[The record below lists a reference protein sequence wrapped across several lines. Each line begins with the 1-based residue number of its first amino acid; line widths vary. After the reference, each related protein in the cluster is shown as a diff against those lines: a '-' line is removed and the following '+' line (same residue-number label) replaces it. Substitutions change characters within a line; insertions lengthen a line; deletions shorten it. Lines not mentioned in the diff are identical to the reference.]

1 MISRRIT
8 FSALFILIL
17 VASLFAGLT
26 SCSDVFLQKESA
38 DFALSFVAP
47 GASSGRSADGAADWN
62 VTAWLELEDGTRLQS
77 QQTTAVAGEPV
88 AIAFDSVAAG
98 TRLKVKVELVSVTD
112 PSLRYAGESELME
125 VLPGEKT
132 VHLEPK
138 LVGAEP
144 EEDTPPPESE
154 EGEKEEPS
162 IVNAAT
168 PTIATQPEGETKTFA
183 AGQVTA
189 VKKELTVKAS
199 VSDGG
204 TLIYQWYSNNTNS
217 TEGGT
222 AIEGATSSNY
232 EATVNAKE
240 TKYFY
245 CVITNTN
252 NSVTGA
258 KTAATITSVVAVA
271 SVEGELTSITAKYT
285 GSQGYMLVGQI
296 NHNDFTVTE
305 TYTSGTESVDVT
317 VTPNENSYT
326 IGATNGDSA
335 EAIGQVP
342 YTVTRIG
349 TNVTTS
355 AVVLTKYELNESFLA
370 IAGAGTVTQ
379 NGNLVLTAQYKTVD
393 GADVEYKLYDRSG
406 SSNTYK
412 VIENVSISWTGATP
426 KDNAWEATAE
436 TNTVGSKT
444 ATVKLSTRDEW
455 CVTTDGIEKSEEFK
469 AEPSIVNAAA
479 PTITK
484 QPEGKTESF
493 AAGGTQDITHV
504 LMVAASVSDGGSL
517 TYQWYENTSLSNE
530 GGTEIS
536 GATKEDY
543 TATVSAGKT
552 SYFYCVVKNTN
563 EAATGNKTATAT
575 SDAVAVTNSSTSGT
589 TTPDAGVV
597 SGELGSQ
604 TNPVTTWAEL
614 AEAVADSATSKIYVK
629 ATTMTAESSITF
641 NGDKEIIPLQDLN
654 ITVALA
660 SVPDGVFPGLFF
672 IQPDSNISLGNDDYT
687 ITLNDNNMNNCAGGL
702 IWSEGTLSMTKVVAE
717 HFVNGNGLLYST
729 GTSILNNVSL
739 SGSWQSGTTDIII
752 GSSDS
757 GENTLEIGQ
766 NVAISEVGF
775 VVEAD
780 APCQP
785 RIQLNANSSL
795 KVDSPKIKINVT
807 YFAAATQTTSP
818 PDGLEIVSVGDY
830 AGDPNGLFEVVGN
843 DGAIYTLDSEGRLVA
858 ADDSTGQENPPSQEP
873 GTTTPEGE
881 LGSQT
886 NPVTTWADLV
896 EAITGDTPLQS
907 PIYISG
913 SMEAT
918 ETIMVTNAAVQLIS
932 VGSTTITRNSEL
944 LDELFW
950 SDQSLT
956 FTGSDNALIIF
967 DGNSI
972 EANASM
978 ISAEADLT
986 MTHCTMQNNE
996 NTSNS
1001 GGGAILVKS
1010 GTLTLKNCQFIGNKT
1025 TGESSPG
1032 GAIYMT
1038 PPGGDQ
1044 NTNKLIA
1051 TGTLFESNATGGK
1064 YSNGGAISFENT
1076 TETNILN
1083 DCYFISN
1090 SASDTGRGGGI
1101 YVSGQAKVRVNDVTM
1116 ESNTISPQEG
1126 STDNGTPEDIRLLYD
1141 GHLTLAGVL
1150 KIPALIW
1157 DRSTADTYTEV
1168 LTAESSSEPFVG
1180 NGSSIG
1186 LKIVGTM
1193 SLSSLELFVANSSL
1207 TSEQISSFTITDES
1221 GSSYTLSEDGVI
1233 NKQ

>member
-77 QQTTAVAGEPV
+77 QQTTAMAGEPV

-144 EEDTPPPESE
+144 EEDTPSPKPE

-162 IVNAAT
+162 IVNADT

-183 AGQVTA
+183 AGQATA

-204 TLIYQWYSNNTNS
+204 VLSYRWYSNNTNS

-222 AIEGATSSNY
+222 AIEGATSSSY

-258 KTAATITSVVAVA
+258 NTAATITSVVAVA
-271 SVEGELTSITAKYT
+271 SVEGELTRITAKYT

-305 TYTSGTESVDVT
+305 TYTSGTDRVDVT

-355 AVVLTKYELNESFLA
+355 AIVLTKYELNESFLA

-393 GADVEYKLYDRSG
+393 GADVEYKLYDGSG

-412 VIENVSISWTGATP
+412 VIENVSIFWTGDVQQSST
-426 KDNAWEATAE
+426 WEALADTATAGE
-436 TNTVGSKT
+436 KT
-444 ATVKLSTRDEW
+444 ATVKLISTDEW
-455 CVTTDGIEKSEEFK
+455 CVTTDGIEKSKEFK
-469 AEPSIVNAAA
+469 AEPSIVNAAT

-504 LMVAASVSDGGSL
+504 LMVEASVSDGGTL
-517 TYQWYENTSLSNE
+517 TYQWYSNTSNSNE
-530 GGTEIS
+530 GGTEIK
-536 GATKEDY
+536 GAIEAVY
-543 TATVSAGKT
+543 TATVPAGET
-552 SYFYCVVKNTN
+552 RYFYCVVKNTN
-563 EAATGNKTATAT
+563 EAATGNKTATDT
-575 SDAVAVTNSSTSGT
+575 SNAVAVTNSSTSGT

-614 AEAVADSATSKIYVK
+614 AKAVADTATSTIYVK
-629 ATTMTAESSITF
+629 ATTMTAESGITF

-672 IQPDSNISLGNDDYT
+672 IQPDSNISLGDDNYT

-702 IWSEGTLSMTKVVAE
+702 IWSEGTLSMTNVVAE
-717 HFVNGNGLLYST
+717 NFVNGNGLLYST

-766 NVAISEVGF
+766 DVAISEVGF
-775 VVEAD
+775 VVEED

-807 YFAAATQTTSP
+807 YFADATQTTSP

-886 NPVTTWADLV
+886 NPVITWTDLQNLI
-896 EAITGDTPLQS
+896 ENGTN

-913 SMEAT
+913 TMDAS
-918 ETIMVTNAAVQLIS
+918 ETIMVTDAAVELIS
-932 VGSTTITRNSEL
+932 VGNTTITRNSL
-944 LDELFW
+944 LSDELFW
-950 SDQSLT
+950 NEQSLT
-956 FTGSDNALIIF
+956 FTGSENASIIF
-967 DGNSI
+967 AGNDVQATSP
-972 EANASM
+972 M
-978 ISAEADLT
+978 ISAAANLT
-986 MTHCTMQNNE
+986 MTYCTLQNNV
-996 NTSNS
+996 NTSTSGGAIHITEGVLKLNHCFFES
-1001 GGGAILVKS
+1001 NKTMSSTGQGGALCVEGQTTTSHITSCTFRNNTSSFGGGAIVID
-1010 GTLTLKNCQFIGNKT
+1010 GDV
-1025 TGESSPG
+1025 SS
-1032 GAIYMT
+1032 
-1038 PPGGDQ
+1038 
-1044 NTNKLIA
+1044 
-1051 TGTLFESNATGGK
+1051 
-1064 YSNGGAISFENT
+1064 
-1076 TETNILN
+1076 ETNYTHTLRSCTFT
-1083 DCYFISN
+1083 DN
-1090 SASDTGRGGGI
+1090 STSGGNGGGI
-1101 YVSGQAKVRVNDVTM
+1101 YMHKGYVTIDGIEMSGNTQGASNDSQDIYFLKTNDLILTGNVSIQSLYYNFSNGQFPKLKVVA
-1116 ESNTISPQEG
+1116 PF
-1126 STDNGTPEDIRLLYD
+1126 
-1141 GHLTLAGVL
+1141 
-1150 KIPALIW
+1150 
-1157 DRSTADTYTEV
+1157 
-1168 LTAESSSEPFVG
+1168 ESSSSVSIILSPDST
-1180 NGSSIG
+1180 NADYPSSHQ
-1186 LKIVGTM
+1186 
-1193 SLSSLELFVANSSL
+1193 LFTLADGV
-1207 TSEQISSFTITDES
+1207 SEFSWVSNFTITGAD
-1221 GSSYTLSEDGVI
+1221 GSSYSLSDDGVI
-1233 NKQ
+1233 SKL